1 MWQER
6 NISSDTGSQAKKKS
20 PEFAKNNRISFG
32 TETIPG
38 KKKTLVKC
46 ARNKRSNSNNK
57 FVYTVQCELERLNF
71 V

>member
-6 NISSDTGSQAKKKS
+6 NNISSDTGSQAKKNL
-20 PEFAKNNRISFG
+20 PEFAKSNRINFG

-38 KKKTLVKC
+38 KKKLVKC
-46 ARNKRSNSNNK
+46 ARNKRSNSNK
-57 FVYTVQCELERLNF
+57 FVCTVQCELERLNF